1 MNSEPVFRLFGFAH
15 LVAIFLIVSIPIGLG
30 IAVRLTNSQRTDRAV
45 AVCLALLLVTNYL
58 AYAFYLWQHRLFVWR
73 QALPFQLCD
82 WAMATII
89 VALLTRRRS
98 WTEVSYF
105 WGIGGTFQAI
115 LTPNLQVNFP
125 DLRAI
130 SFFLGHGGIVAG
142 VIYLLIARR
151 FRPTL
156 SSVWRTLAWS
166 QLYLVVTL
174 LVDYLTGV
182 NYGFLLHKPVVAS
195 ILDYLSDTRWL
206 YLVELEGLAL
216 LFFALLYA
224 PFALAGPI
232 EVSEKRTLGGK
243 VAGKKSEKTRPK

>member
-1 MNSEPVFRLFGFAH
+1 MNPQPVFRVLGFGHLLALF
-15 LVAIFLIVSIPIGLG
+15 LTISIPVALGL
-30 IAVRLTNSQRTDRAV
+30 AVRQTGSRRIDRAM
-45 AVCLALLLVTNYL
+45 AFCLALLLATNYL
-58 AYAFYLWQHRLFVWR
+58 GYALYLWRDQLLYWQ

-82 WAMATII
+82 WAMVTII
-89 VALLTRRRS
+89 VALLTRRLS

-125 DLRAI
+125 DIRAI

-156 SSVWRTLAWS
+156 GSVWRTLAWS
-166 QLYLVVTL
+166 QVYLGATL
-174 LVDYLTGV
+174 LVDHLTGV

-206 YLVELEGLAL
+206 YIVELEGLAL
-216 LFFALLYA
+216 LFFAILYV
-224 PFALAGPI
+224 PFALRGRGKDAA
-232 EVSEKRTLGGK
+232 VSSTESLGN
-243 VAGKKSEKTRPK
+243 

>member
-1 MNSEPVFRLFGFAH
+1 MNPEPVFRVFGLGH
-15 LVAIFLIVSIPIGLG
+15 LVAIFLTVSIPVGLG
-30 IAVRLTNSQRTDRAV
+30 IAVRLMNSQQIDHAV
-45 AVCLALLLVTNYL
+45 AVCLALLLATNYL
-58 AYAFYLWQHRLFVWR
+58 GYAIYLWQHQLFVWR

-82 WAMATII
+82 WAMVTII
-89 VALLTRRRS
+89 VALLTRRPS

-125 DLRAI
+125 DIRAI

-156 SSVWRTLAWS
+156 GSVWRTLAWS
-166 QLYLVVTL
+166 ELYLLATL
-174 LVDYLTGV
+174 AVDRLTRV
-182 NYGFLLHKPVVAS
+182 NYGFLLHKPQAAS
-195 ILDYLSDTRWL
+195 ILDYLSNIHWL
-206 YLVELEGLAL
+206 YLVELNGLAL

-224 PFALAGPI
+224 PFALRDLFQRIRSA
-232 EVSEKRTLGGK
+232 
-243 VAGKKSEKTRPK
+243 